1 MKFSIT
7 IEKEMER
14 HSKTHY
20 RHTQYTHRERGRHKA
35 GGPAVHRS
43 AGGGVRVKWDVSGK
57 Q

>member
-14 HSKTHY
+14 HSKTHH